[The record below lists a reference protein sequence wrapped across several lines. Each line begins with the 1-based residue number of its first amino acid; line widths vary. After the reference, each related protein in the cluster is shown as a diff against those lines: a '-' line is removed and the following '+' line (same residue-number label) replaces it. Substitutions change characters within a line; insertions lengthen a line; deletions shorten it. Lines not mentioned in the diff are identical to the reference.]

1 MKNLS
6 KVLSLVLALAMIVG
20 VFTIGAAAFT
30 DDEDISYEEAVE
42 VLSAIKVLEG
52 FEDGSFQ
59 PEGTVTREQAAKIVA
74 YVKLGKTLADAL
86 VCEKDPFSDV
96 KATRWSAGYI
106 AYCVEVGI
114 LNGYGDGTFGPTQS
128 VTGYQLVA
136 LLPLVPGGGIYY
148 AMGYCLE
155 GDTEQFLSALLGTLG
170 MAAALAVGVILAS
183 SLFRA
188 VFPRLA
194 RVPKRMPSGRQNP

>member
-1 MKNLS
+1 MDIWS
-6 KVLSLVLALAMIVG
+6 QYVLPCLCAFAGCIGFTLVFNIHGPRQADCRLWRRSGMAG
-20 VFTIGAAAFT
+20 V
-30 DDEDISYEEAVE
+30 
-42 VLSAIKVLEG
+42 
-52 FEDGSFQ
+52 
-59 PEGTVTREQAAKIVA
+59 
-74 YVKLGKTLADAL
+74 
-86 VCEKDPFSDV
+86 
-96 KATRWSAGYI
+96 SAGRQDHPGRLFLPPWPSVCSRKSWHCI
-106 AYCVEVGI
+106 RRC
-114 LNGYGDGTFGPTQS
+114 P

>member
-1 MKNLS
+1 MELWS
-6 KVLSLVLALAMIVG
+6 QYILPCLCAFAGCIAFTLVFNIHGPGKLIAGFGGALGWLVYLLGGKTILAG
-20 VFTIGAAAFT
+20 FFAAAA
-30 DDEDISYEEAVE
+30 ISLFSE
-42 VLSAIKVLEG
+42 VMARIRRC
-52 FEDGSFQ
+52 
-59 PEGTVTREQAAKIVA
+59 P
-74 YVKLGKTLADAL
+74 
-86 VCEKDPFSDV
+86 
-96 KATRWSAGYI
+96 
-106 AYCVEVGI
+106 
-114 LNGYGDGTFGPTQS
+114 

-155 GDTEQFLSALLGTLG
+155 GDTEQFLSALLDTLG

-194 RVPKRMPSGRQNP
+194 RVPKRTPSGRQNP

>member
-1 MKNLS
+1 M
-6 KVLSLVLALAMIVG
+6 ARIRRC
-20 VFTIGAAAFT
+20 
-30 DDEDISYEEAVE
+30 
-42 VLSAIKVLEG
+42 
-52 FEDGSFQ
+52 
-59 PEGTVTREQAAKIVA
+59 P
-74 YVKLGKTLADAL
+74 
-86 VCEKDPFSDV
+86 
-96 KATRWSAGYI
+96 
-106 AYCVEVGI
+106 
-114 LNGYGDGTFGPTQS
+114 

-194 RVPKRMPSGRQNP
+194 RVPKRMPSDR

>member
-1 MKNLS
+1 MEFIMQTL
-6 KVLSLVLALAMIVG
+6 LPCLYA
-20 VFTIGAAAFT
+20 GAACVAFT
-30 DDEDISYEEAVE
+30 FVFNIHGWGKLICGAGGALGWLVYLLCGQSIPAAFLAAVSISLFSE
-42 VLSAIKVLEG
+42 VMARVRRC
-52 FEDGSFQ
+52 
-59 PEGTVTREQAAKIVA
+59 P
-74 YVKLGKTLADAL
+74 
-86 VCEKDPFSDV
+86 
-96 KATRWSAGYI
+96 
-106 AYCVEVGI
+106 
-114 LNGYGDGTFGPTQS
+114 
-128 VTGYQLVA
+128 VTGYLLVA

-194 RVPKRMPSGRQNP
+194 RVPKRMPSDR